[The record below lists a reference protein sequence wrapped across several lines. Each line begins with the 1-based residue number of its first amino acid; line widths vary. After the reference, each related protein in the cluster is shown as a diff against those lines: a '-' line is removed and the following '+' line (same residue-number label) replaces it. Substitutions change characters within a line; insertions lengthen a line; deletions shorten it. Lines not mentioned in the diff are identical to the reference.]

1 MTQRHASHNHRGFT
15 LLELLVVLVIVGILT
30 AIAIP
35 QYDAYK
41 RRAFDTRA
49 RADLYS
55 AALAEEAFFLDSE
68 KYLSCSGDE
77 CTQLPGIARLSK
89 GVTLSMNGTQSGFTG
104 NATHTQGTG
113 KVFRWDSSGGGLLE

>member
-1 MTQRHASHNHRGFT
+1 MRNAQSGFT

-35 QYDAYK
+35 QYAAYK
-41 RRAFDTRA
+41 KRAFDARA

-68 KYLSCSGDE
+68 KYLSCTDNG
-77 CTQLPGIARLSK
+77 CTQLPGIARLSL
-89 GVTLSMNGTQSGFTG
+89 GVTLAMNGTQSGFTG
-104 NATHTQGTG
+104 TAKHIQGTG
-113 KVFRWDSSGGGLLE
+113 RVFTWDSSGGGLIER